1 MKLNKLKKLGIATMV
16 VMLLTACS
24 TEKLNISLNKD
35 IVVEYGE
42 KLDYSK
48 LFDSEN
54 SDKGIKVD
62 KIKNFDSKK
71 VGKQKIE
78 IVFKNDDKT
87 TTKEMTVEVKDTKKP
102 IIELSKNEVTIK
114 KGNKLE
120 YDTIIKKVYDEVD
133 GELKKGKKDK
143 KGYYWVDDSKLNT
156 KKVGEYEVYVNALD
170 INGLKA
176 DKVKFIVKVT
186 DENKI
191 QTSSN
196 DKSNQ
201 GSISN
206 NQNSSNNSNNSSG
219 NGNNSNSE
227 TTPPTQHEPPK
238 TPKPARYSV
247 KRAYNFPNDFP
258 NDGWS
263 WTYKEYAWEPKN
275 TVWSNGELVGV
286 EWEVVATTAGMYMEI
301 LTAPQTIQ
309 NVKQYMVPAPTLEE
323 SKKIIYKGDI
333 ENDNNYGYHLFRYGH
348 VGVYVC
354 TE

>member
-1 MKLNKLKKLGIATMV
+1 MQLNKLKKLGIATMI

-54 SDKGIKVD
+54 SDKGIKID

-87 TTKEMTVEVKDTKKP
+87 TIKEMTVEVKDTKKP

-133 GELKKGKKDK
+133 GELKKGKKDT
-143 KGYYWVDDSKLNT
+143 KGYYWIDDSKLDT

-170 INGLKA
+170 VNGLKA
-176 DKVKFIVKVT
+176 EKVKFKVKVT
-186 DENKI
+186 DENKA
-191 QTSSN
+191 QTN
-196 DKSNQ
+196 DDNKTNQ
-201 GSISN
+201 GNISN
-206 NQNSSNNSNNSSG
+206 NQNSSNNSNNLSG
-219 NGNNSNSE
+219 NGNNSNSG
-227 TTPPTQHEPPK
+227 TTPPTQQEPPK
-238 TPKPARYSV
+238 TPKPAYGTM
-247 KRAYNFPNDFP
+247 KPALDFPNDFP
-258 NDGWS
+258 DHEWS
-263 WTYKEYAWEPKN
+263 WRHTGFWWTCVN
-275 TVWSNGELVGV
+275 TVWNENGQLVV
-286 EWEVVATTAGMYMEI
+286 ADWEVMADSGKVSGLEANAIPFM
-301 LTAPQTIQ
+301 PP
-309 NVKQYMVPAPTLEE
+309 KPTLEQ
-323 SKKIIYKGDI
+323 SRNMKDI
-333 ENDNNYGYHLFRYGH
+333 HDVKYGVTYL
-348 VGVYVC
+348 YVC
-354 TE
+354 LEQ